1 MSPPSA
7 VPLEDPQALAAHRA
21 EAEAAGVADHV
32 RFFRVET
39 GASELH
45 VAVAGPDDGVAV
57 LMLHGFP
64 DLWCTWAPQIP
75 ALVEA
80 GYRLILPDQRGYNR
94 SSKPESLEGYT
105 LDQLGGDALALLEA
119 FGHTEAPVQLVGHD
133 WGAAVSWWLA
143 ENHPERFQTV
153 TILNCPPMKVLA
165 KAARSDPKQ
174 IMKSWYILF
183 FQVPWISEKVLGAG
197 RGKRMVSALRKGSRA
212 GAYSEPELECYRQAW
227 AQPGAVRGMLSWYR
241 ASALSLKRAGPS
253 RRIPLPLT
261 LLWGERDIALRT
273 SLIEP
278 SIARC
283 DQAEVHSFPEAG
295 HWVHRDQPDE
305 VAQAILASFQRSPPR
320 VESDDAST

>member
-1 MSPPSA
+1 MSSPSA
-7 VPLEDPQALAAHRA
+7 VPLEDPQALAAHQA
-21 EAEAAGVADHV
+21 EAEAAGLTDQV
-32 RFFRVET
+32 RFFQVET
-39 GASELH
+39 GASQLH
-45 VAVAGPDDGVAV
+45 VAVAGPDDGTPV

-64 DLWCTWAPQIP
+64 DLWSTWAPQIP

-94 SSKPESLEGYT
+94 SSKPEDLHGYT
-105 LDQLGGDALALLEA
+105 LEQLGGDALALLEA
-119 FGHTEAPVQLVGHD
+119 FGHADAQAHLVGHD

-143 ENHPERFQTV
+143 ENRPERFHTV

-197 RGKRMVSALRKGSRA
+197 RGKRLVAALRKGSRR
-212 GAYSEPELECYRQAW
+212 GAFSKPELECYRQAW

-241 ASALSLKRAGPS
+241 ASALSLKGAGPS
-253 RRIPLPLT
+253 RQIPLPLT
-261 LLWGERDIALRT
+261 LLWGEQDIALRS

-278 SIARC
+278 RIARC
-283 DQAEVHSFPEAG
+283 DQAEVHRFPEAG

-305 VAQAILASFQRSPPR
+305 VTQAILASFRRSEPLA
-320 VESDDAST
+320 EGDDAAT